1 MVTHRGVVN
10 CIAWMQQ
17 AYALKQQDRMLCKT
31 TLNFDPSVW
40 EVFWPLLAGAQIVL
54 SKPGEQQNVAALLET
69 IVREQVTIAYF
80 VPSLLSLLLA
90 EEELE
95 QAVTLKQVICGGE
108 SLPNDLVK
116 LFYER
121 LPHATVHHSY
131 GPTETAI
138 ASSEI
143 VCERNSTYP
152 VTPIGRPL
160 ANTQL
165 YVLDQQQQ
173 PVPIGVLGE
182 LYIGGSGLGRG
193 YLNQPALTATKFVPD
208 LFSTEPGRRLYRT
221 GDMVRYL
228 ADGNLEFHG
237 RRDEQVKLRGVRIE
251 LGEIENVIRAQEG
264 VRAAI
269 VMMRADALVA
279 YVVAEDGL
287 RVTSSELRHAIAQQL
302 PVSMIPAAFVL
313 LAEIP
318 LLPNGKIDR
327 AALPEPEAEAETY
340 VAPRDEVETLIA
352 GVWADV
358 LDRERVSVHDDF
370 FALGGDS
377 LTATQV
383 MARLFDVFHVDLG
396 LRSLFEASTVAGL
409 AEIVSSAVCGGTFSQ
424 PLALIPHTRPEVL
437 PLSFAQQRLWF
448 LEQMESAGAYRI
460 PVIFRIRGRLD
471 VPVLERVIDEIARR
485 HESLRTTFD
494 VVAGEP
500 VQVISPPRHVP
511 LPIINLSELPE
522 DQREAE
528 AVLLSSEQAQLQFDL
543 TTGPL
548 LQARLVRLSK
558 EEHVLQVT
566 LHHLI
571 ADGWS
576 VGVLARETRALYE
589 AFIEDNSSPLPELP
603 AQYADFALWQREWLQ
618 GELLESQVAYWREQ
632 LAGAP
637 TALELPTDHMR
648 PPVQS
653 FAGGEIKFEFPA
665 SLTEALHKL
674 SRREGA
680 TIFMT
685 LLTAF
690 SVLLSRYAGEE
701 DVVVGTPIA
710 NRRQSELEELIGFFA
725 NTLALRV
732 DVQPELT
739 FRELLRNV
747 RETTL
752 NAYANQDVPFERL
765 VEELQPPRELNRSP
779 LFQVLLDVQNTS
791 HSKLILPE
799 LEIGIQEY
807 VTNSTR
813 FDLECFLKEEDGRM
827 LGHVIYSSDLFEQ
840 QTIEKMLQH
849 FRRLLEL
856 VIEDPKQQI
865 SDLRFLTPEE
875 DHQQL
880 VEWNNTKT
888 DYPREK
894 CVHELFEEQ
903 VARTPSNIAIEF
915 GDQRL
920 SYSELNRQAGEIA
933 ARLRKV
939 GVGPNTIVGIC
950 LERSPAMLIA
960 LLGVLKAGGAYLP
973 LDPAYPKTR
982 LAYMLDD
989 SGSAVLITHTN
1000 LRDRFAVLPER
1011 VLYVDD
1017 HHSHGSEIASV
1028 KVTPDDL
1035 LYVIYTSGST
1045 GTPKGVAMP
1054 HRSLVNL
1061 ITWQIARSGRPAPRT
1076 LQFASFSFD
1085 VSFQETFSTW
1095 CAGGTL
1101 ILIDE
1106 EVRRDVERL
1115 WSTLAR
1121 KGVER
1126 LFLPCV
1132 ALQGLAEVCIRNK
1145 SVVPRLREV
1154 VSGGEQLKI
1163 TPQIRELFARL
1174 NGCLFDNHYGPTE
1187 THAMTAYRLPRDETS
1202 WPDIG
1207 PIGRAISNT
1216 QMYVLDPQLKPG
1228 PVGVIGEVCLSGDS
1242 LSLGYLNRPEATAEK
1257 YIPNPFSDSPGAR
1270 MYRTG
1275 DLARLLSDGNVE
1287 FFGRRDGQLKIRG
1300 YRVEIG
1306 EIESVLAGHPS
1317 INEAIVV
1324 AKKGE
1329 SGAVRLVAYARVREA
1344 LAWTELR
1351 PYLKER
1357 LPEYM
1362 IPASFVTVEK
1372 FPLTPSGKIDRRSL
1386 SLLTDHSVEEELP
1399 TEALSPTAEL
1409 LTGIWAEVLEVEHV
1423 NAHDNFFDLSGHS
1436 LLATRVISRIRE
1448 AFNLELP
1455 LRRLFE
1461 YPTVLEL
1468 SAHIDEQ
1475 LRVGEASALSPIQPQ
1490 PHELTRPLSFA
1501 QQRIWYWEQLQPGT
1515 PTYNLTSA
1523 LRLEGELDLAVFE
1536 RSLNEVVRRHE
1547 TLRTSFTAIDGQAVQ
1562 VVAPRKTFR
1571 VSFTDLSSMP
1581 VPEGEAEARRLAGID
1596 ALRPFSLAKSPLLRV
1611 SLLRLSQQ
1619 EHIAVVSMHH
1629 SISDGWSIHLLIE
1642 EVTTL
1647 YEAYRSGKPSPL
1659 PDLPVQYGDFAHWQN
1674 ELLKPGSA
1682 VLESQLAYWKEQ
1694 LRDVAELKLPLDRPR
1709 PAVYDPRGAL
1719 MPLHYSA
1726 ELSQA
1731 LKKLSRREDVTL
1743 FMTLLSAFNVL
1754 LHSQSG
1760 QEDIVVGAPIA
1771 NRTRVEMEKLIGFFV
1786 NMLVLRTDL
1795 SGDPTFRELLQRT
1808 REVMIGAYAHQD
1820 VPFAKLVGELN
1831 VKRDASRNPLFQVA
1845 YIFDNTSAQTPELS
1859 GLKFSQFN
1867 FEVNTAPFDLSLF
1880 LTETADGLRGS
1891 VMYNTALF
1899 EEQTIRRLLDHH
1911 ETLLERV
1918 VADPNQRLSSFNFL
1932 AKALAG

>member
-1 MVTHRGVVN
+1 
-10 CIAWMQQ
+10 MQET
-17 AYALKQQDRMLCKT
+17 YSLTPQDKMLCKT

-40 EVFWPLLAGAQIVL
+40 EVFWPLLTGAQVVL
-54 SKPGEQQNVAALLET
+54 SRPGEQQHVAALLET
-69 IVREQVTIAYF
+69 IIREQVTIAYF

-90 EEELE
+90 EEEVE

-121 LPHATVHHSY
+121 LPHATLHHSY

-138 ASSEI
+138 ASSETI
-143 VCERNSTYP
+143 CERNSLYP

-173 PVPIGVLGE
+173 PVPIGVIGE

-193 YLNQPALTATKFVPD
+193 YLNQPGLTATKFVPD
-208 LFSTEPGRRLYRT
+208 LFSAEPGRRLYRT

-228 ADGNLEFHG
+228 PDGNLEFHG

-251 LGEIENVIRAQEG
+251 LGEIENVIRAQAG
-264 VRAAI
+264 VRAALV
-269 VMMRADALVA
+269 VMRDDGLVA
-279 YVVAEDGL
+279 YVVAEDDL
-287 RVTSSELRHAIAQQL
+287 KELRHAIAQQL
-302 PVSMIPAAFVL
+302 PVSMIPAAFVS
-313 LAEIP
+313 LAELP

-327 AALPEPEAEAETY
+327 AALPEPEYESTETY
-340 VAPRDEVETLIA
+340 VAPRDEVESLIA
-352 GVWADV
+352 GIWADV
-358 LDRERVSVHDDF
+358 LQRERVSVNDDF

-396 LRSLFEASTVAGL
+396 LRSLFESSTVAAL
-409 AEIVSSAVCGGTFSQ
+409 AESVNNAVRGGTFGESL
-424 PLALIPHTRPEVL
+424 PLTPRTRPELL
-437 PLSFAQQRLWF
+437 PLSFGQRRLWF
-448 LEQMESAGAYRI
+448 LEQMESASAYRI
-460 PVIFRIRGRLD
+460 PVIFRISGRLD

-511 LPIINLSELPE
+511 LPIINLTELPE

-528 AVLLSSEQAQLQFDL
+528 AELLSNEQAQLQFDL

-548 LQARLVRLSK
+548 LRARLVRLSE

-576 VGVLARETRALYE
+576 VGVLSRETRALYE
-589 AFIEDNSSPLPELP
+589 AFIQDNPSPLPELP
-603 AQYADFALWQREWLQ
+603 AQYADFALWQREWLK

-648 PPVQS
+648 PPLQS
-653 FAGGEIKFEFPA
+653 FEGGEIKFTFPP

-690 SVLLSRYAGEE
+690 SVLLSRYAGQE

-739 FRELLRNV
+739 FRDLLRNV

-791 HSKLILPE
+791 HSKLRLPE
-799 LEIGIQEY
+799 LEIGIQEF

-813 FDLECFLKEEDGRM
+813 FDLECFLKEQDGEL
-827 LGHVIYSSDLFEQ
+827 LGHVIYSTDLFER

-849 FRRLLEL
+849 FQRLLEL
-856 VIEDPKQQI
+856 VIEDPKQQVR
-865 SDLRFLTPEE
+865 DLRFLTPEE

-880 VEWNNTKT
+880 VEWNNTKA
-888 DYPREK
+888 DYPRDK
-894 CVHELFEEQ
+894 CIHELFAEQ

-933 ARLRKV
+933 ARLQKV

-973 LDPAYPKTR
+973 LDPAYPKAR
-982 LAYMLDD
+982 LAYMLND
-989 SGSAVLITHTN
+989 SGSPVLITHTA
-1000 LRDRFAVLPER
+1000 LRDRFSVLPEH
-1011 VLYVDD
+1011 VLYVDE
-1017 HHSHGSEIASV
+1017 HHSLRGEITNV
-1028 KVTPDDL
+1028 KVTPDDQ

-1121 KGVER
+1121 KRAER

-1145 SVVPRLREV
+1145 SVVPGLREV

-1187 THAMTAYRLPRDETS
+1187 THAMTAYRLEKNETS

-1216 QMYVLDPQLKPG
+1216 QIYLLDAQLKPG
-1228 PVGVIGEVCLSGDS
+1228 PVGVIGEVYLSGDC
-1242 LSLGYLNRPEATAEK
+1242 LSHGYLNHPETTAEK
-1257 YIPNPFSDSPGAR
+1257 YLPNPFSETPGAR

-1324 AKKGE
+1324 AKTGE

-1344 LAWTELR
+1344 LGWTELR

-1372 FPLTPSGKIDRRSL
+1372 FPLTPSGKIDRRGL
-1386 SLLTDHSVEEELP
+1386 SLLAEHSVEEELP

-1409 LTGIWAEVLEVEHV
+1409 LTGIWGEVLEVEHV
-1423 NAHDNFFDLSGHS
+1423 NPHDNFFDLSGHS

-1468 SAHIDEQ
+1468 AAHIDEQ
-1475 LRVGEASALSPIQPQ
+1475 LRVGQASALPPIKPQ

-1501 QQRIWYWEQLQPGT
+1501 QQRIWYWEQLEPGT

-1523 LRLEGELDLAVFE
+1523 LRLEGDLDLAVFE

-1547 TLRTSFTAIDGQAVQ
+1547 TLRTSFTAIDGQPVQ
-1562 VVAPRKTFR
+1562 VVAPKKIFR

-1581 VPEGEAEARRLAGID
+1581 APEREPEARRLAGID
-1596 ALRPFSLAKSPLLRV
+1596 ALRPFTLAKSPLLRV
-1611 SLLRLSQQ
+1611 SVLRLSAQ
-1619 EHIAVVSMHH
+1619 EHIAIVSMHH
-1629 SISDGWSIHLLIE
+1629 IISDGWSIHLLIE
-1642 EVTTL
+1642 EVTAL
-1647 YEAYRSGKPSPL
+1647 YEAYRSGKPSTV
-1659 PDLPVQYGDFAHWQN
+1659 PDLPVQYGDFAHWQT
-1674 ELLKPGSA
+1674 ELLPGSG

-1771 NRTRVEMEKLIGFFV
+1771 NRTRVEVEKLIGFFV

-1820 VPFAKLVGELN
+1820 VPFANLVGELN

-1859 GLKFSQFN
+1859 GLTLSQFN
-1867 FEVNTAPFDLSLF
+1867 FEVSTAPFDLSLF
-1880 LTETADGLRGS
+1880 LTETPDGLRGS

-1899 EEQTIRRLLDHH
+1899 EAQTIRRMLDHH

-1918 VADPNQRLSSFNFL
+1918 VADPNQRLSSL
-1932 AKALAG
+1932 QALALASSAK

>member
-1 MVTHRGVVN
+1 MN
-10 CIAWMQQ
+10 CLLWMQKT
-17 AYALKQQDRMLCKT
+17 YALTPQDRMLCKT

-40 EVFWPLLAGAQIVL
+40 EVFWPLLTGGQVVL
-54 SKPGEQQNVAALLET
+54 SRPGEQQNVAALLET

-90 EEELE
+90 EEKVE
-95 QAVTLKQVICGGE
+95 QAVTLKQLICGGE

-121 LPHATVHHSY
+121 LPHATLHHSY

-138 ASSEI
+138 ASSETI
-143 VCERNSTYP
+143 CERNSLYP

-165 YVLDQQQQ
+165 YVLDQQSQ
-173 PVPIGVLGE
+173 PVPIGVIGE

-251 LGEIENVIRAQEG
+251 LGEIENVIRAQAG
-264 VRAAI
+264 VRAAV
-269 VMMRADALVA
+269 VMMRDDALVA
-279 YVVAEDGL
+279 YVVAEDGSKI
-287 RVTSSELRHAIAQQL
+287 TSAELRHAIAQQL
-302 PVSMIPAAFVL
+302 PVSMIPAAFVS
-313 LAEIP
+313 LAELP

-327 AALPEPEAEAETY
+327 AALPEPESESNETY

-352 GVWADV
+352 GVWADILV
-358 LDRERVSVHDDF
+358 RERVSIHDDF

-396 LRSLFEASTVAGL
+396 LRTLFESPTVAAL
-409 AEIVSSAVCGGTFSQ
+409 AESVNAAVRGGTFSQ
-424 PLALIPHTRPEVL
+424 PLALTPGQRPELL

-448 LEQMESAGAYRI
+448 LEQMESANAYRL
-460 PVIFRIRGRLD
+460 PVIFRIRGKLD

-500 VQVISPPRHVP
+500 VQVISRPRHVP
-511 LPIINLSELPE
+511 LPLINLSELPE

-528 AVLLSSEQAQLQFDL
+528 AVLLSSEQAQLMFDL

-548 LQARLVRLSK
+548 VRARLVRLSE

-589 AFIEDNSSPLPELP
+589 AFIQDNPSPLPELP

-648 PPVQS
+648 PPLQS
-653 FAGGEIKFEFPA
+653 FEGGEIKFVFSA

-685 LLTAF
+685 LLTTF
-690 SVLLSRYAGEE
+690 SVLLSRYAGQE

-791 HSKLILPE
+791 HSKLRLPE
-799 LEIGIQEY
+799 LEIGVQEF

-813 FDLECFLKEEDGRM
+813 FDLECFLKEQDGEL
-827 LGHVIYSSDLFEQ
+827 LGHVIYSTVLFER
-840 QTIEKMLQH
+840 QTIEMMLQH
-849 FRRLLEL
+849 FQRLLEL
-856 VIEDPKQQI
+856 VIEDPKQQVR
-865 SDLRFLTPEE
+865 DLRFLTPEE

-880 VEWNNTKT
+880 VEWNNTRA
-888 DYPREK
+888 DYPRDK
-894 CVHELFEEQ
+894 CVHELFAEQ

-933 ARLRKV
+933 ARLQKV

-973 LDPAYPKTR
+973 LDPAYPKAR

-989 SGSAVLITHTN
+989 SGSQVLITHTA
-1000 LRDRFAVLPER
+1000 LRDRFAVLPEH
-1011 VLYVDD
+1011 VLYVDE
-1017 HHSHGSEIASV
+1017 HHSIGSEIANV

-1163 TPQIRELFARL
+1163 TPQIREMFARL

-1187 THAMTAYRLPRDETS
+1187 THAMTAYRLAKDETT

-1216 QMYVLDPQLKPG
+1216 QMYVLDAQLKPG
-1228 PVGVIGEVCLSGDS
+1228 PVGVIGEVYLSGDC
-1242 LSLGYLNRPEATAEK
+1242 LSQGYLNHPETTAEK
-1257 YIPNPFSDSPGAR
+1257 YIPNPFSETPGAR

-1306 EIESVLAGHPS
+1306 EIETVLAGHPS

-1324 AKKGE
+1324 AKTGE
-1329 SGAVRLVAYARVREA
+1329 SGRVRLVAYARVGEA

-1372 FPLTPSGKIDRRSL
+1372 FPLTPSGKIDRRGL
-1386 SLLTDHSVEEELP
+1386 SLLAEHSEEELP
-1399 TEALSPTAEL
+1399 AEALSPTAEL
-1409 LTGIWAEVLEVEHV
+1409 LTGIWGEVLDVEHV

-1448 AFNLELP
+1448 AFILELP

-1468 SAHIDEQ
+1468 AAHIDEQ
-1475 LRVGEASALSPIQPQ
+1475 LRVSEASALPAITPQ

-1501 QQRIWYWEQLQPGT
+1501 QERIWYWEQLEPGSS
-1515 PTYNLTSA
+1515 TYNLTSA
-1523 LRLEGELDLAVFE
+1523 LRLEGDLDLAVFE
-1536 RSLNEVVRRHE
+1536 RSLNEVVHRHE
-1547 TLRTSFTAIDGQAVQ
+1547 TLRTSFTAVDGQPVQ
-1562 VVAPRKTFR
+1562 VVAPKKTFR
-1571 VSFTDLSSMP
+1571 VSFTDLSSMS
-1581 VPEGEAEARRLAGID
+1581 VAEREAEARRLAGLD
-1596 ALRPFSLAKSPLLRV
+1596 ALRPFTLAKSPLLRV
-1611 SLLRLSQQ
+1611 SVLRLSQQ
-1619 EHIAVVSMHH
+1619 EHIAIVSMHH
-1629 SISDGWSIHLLIE
+1629 IISDGWSIHLLID
-1642 EVTTL
+1642 EVTAL
-1647 YEAYRSGKPSPL
+1647 YEAYRSGNLSTL
-1659 PDLPVQYGDFAHWQN
+1659 PDLPVQYGDFAHWQK
-1674 ELLKPGSA
+1674 ELLQPGSA

-1694 LRDVAELKLPLDRPR
+1694 LRNVTELKLPLDRPR

-1719 MPLHYSA
+1719 LPLHYSA

-1845 YIFDNTSAQTPELS
+1845 YIFDNTSAQTPELT
-1859 GLKFSQFN
+1859 GLTLSQFN
-1867 FEVNTAPFDLSLF
+1867 FEVSTAPFDLSLF
-1880 LTETADGLRGS
+1880 LTETEDGLRGS

-1899 EEQTIRRLLDHH
+1899 DEQTIRRMLDHH

-1918 VADPNQRLSSFNFL
+1918 VADPNQRLSSLGTL